1 MCTLSWPWPVI
12 TIFFK
17 LRCIVIT
24 VFPLLGVFRPKYRLY
39 IIQPFSTPSPPPTR
53 NTPSGCSTNLFVKT
67 CLASAPYIPP
77 CLPPSP
83 AAGHHRSSSGTASQ
97 HREIE
102 MLRAGT
108 TAPLIKFPRLIPAD
122 PLIALSHQALQG
134 DRGQRP
140 GGTTNKHSTLTMGT
154 ENSKP
159 KQKKE
164 AECGNEKPEMAHK
177 VGVV

>member
-1 MCTLSWPWPVI
+1 MCLGQNTVF
-12 TIFFK
+12 IFFS
-17 LRCIVIT
+17 
-24 VFPLLGVFRPKYRLY
+24 PSLLLP
-39 IIQPFSTPSPPPTR
+39 PSPPPTR

-67 CLASAPYIPP
+67 CLASAPYPPLPP
-77 CLPPSP
+77 CLPPSLPSP
-83 AAGHHRSSSGTASQ
+83 AAGHHRSSSSTASQ

-140 GGTTNKHSTLTMGT
+140 GGNNKQTLDTDNGHGKFK
-154 ENSKP
+154 NKN
-159 KQKKE
+159 KKR
-164 AECGNEKPEMAHK
+164 G
-177 VGVV
+177 